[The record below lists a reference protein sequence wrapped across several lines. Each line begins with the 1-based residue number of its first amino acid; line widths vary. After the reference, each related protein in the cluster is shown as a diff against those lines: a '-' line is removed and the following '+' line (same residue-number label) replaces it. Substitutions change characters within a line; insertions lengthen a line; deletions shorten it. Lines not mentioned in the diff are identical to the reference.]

1 MTEVYYIYIYIY
13 EKPNPIFVNPY
24 CIQHKKENPYYIYI
38 YLVFY
43 LPTYIYIY
51 ILFFICRQWK
61 TGNNSNEI
69 QMLTPFKKLQFE
81 FDHLESKMWNSI
93 Y

>member
-1 MTEVYYIYIYIY
+1 MKSQIPYLLIHTVYNIKKKNPYHIYIS
-13 EKPNPIFVNPY
+13 
-24 CIQHKKENPYYIYI
+24 C
-38 YLVFY
+38 
-43 LPTYIYIY
+43 
-51 ILFFICRQWK
+51 FFICRQWK

>member
-1 MTEVYYIYIYIY
+1 MKSQIPYLLIHTVYNVKKKIHTIYIYI
-13 EKPNPIFVNPY
+13 
-24 CIQHKKENPYYIYI
+24 
-38 YLVFY
+38 
-43 LPTYIYIY
+43 YIYIY